1 MSKPYIPSAIKKI
14 MGKETDKVLFTQ
26 KSDLTIDRKCG
37 ESFLIVT
44 NDELL
49 CISNNKV
56 YKKIPLEKI
65 SEIKTDEL
73 SGGGR
78 VSVLEND
85 TYYHV
90 MYYSNHY
97 VPLFINTVDSINYYL
112 KNGGVVN
119 PAKSQISIC
128 GKCNSPLP
136 DRESGCPR
144 CVPKMQILMRI
155 LELAKPYKMRVF
167 FLMLVTGIGVLCQVL
182 PPYLTKRIVDD
193 VIGNGKQDLLWY
205 YVGAMIGTGIFYLI
219 ARLLNLHLT
228 SWISAQIV
236 GDLRSKLHSTLQ
248 YIRMKYFTRRE
259 PGEMI
264 GRVMH
269 DTGELQQFLVEG
281 MPFLLINTISFFI
294 VAAILMK
301 ISWSLAL
308 FVFVPVPVLVIGS
321 SWFWTRLHPLFL
333 RQGTIIGHLHSVLNE
348 SLQGLRV
355 VKACA
360 KEQQRI
366 NMFNNVNK
374 QLLLT
379 QVKAQ
384 RIFGGFNEVMYWVM
398 SLGVACVW
406 FVAVKAITKQNPS
419 LTLGDLL
426 AFVGYIWLFYGPL
439 QWYSVILNWMTHAFS
454 GAERIFEVLDTATE
468 TENDADAICIE
479 KIKGEIEFKNVHFSY
494 EQGKEIIKG
503 ISFTIKP
510 GEVIGLIGKSGS
522 GKSTLINLLSRFYN
536 PDSGIINVDGVSLH
550 KLKLAHLRNN
560 MGIVMQEPFLF
571 NASIAENIAYGME
584 NASFKEI
591 IEAAKIA
598 YAHEFIIRKP
608 DAYDTLIGESGIR
621 LSGGEKQRIAI
632 ARAILHNPPILIL
645 DEATS
650 SVDTSTEEHIQNAIA
665 SLIKGRT
672 TIAIAHRLSTLR
684 NADRLIVLSNG
695 KIIESGSH
703 DELIAAQG
711 SYAEMVRSYSQM
723 NALQSVIWSN

>member
-1 MSKPYIPSAIKKI
+1 
-14 MGKETDKVLFTQ
+14 
-26 KSDLTIDRKCG
+26 
-37 ESFLIVT
+37 
-44 NDELL
+44 
-49 CISNNKV
+49 
-56 YKKIPLEKI
+56 
-65 SEIKTDEL
+65 
-73 SGGGR
+73 
-78 VSVLEND
+78 
-85 TYYHV
+85 
-90 MYYSNHY
+90 
-97 VPLFINTVDSINYYL
+97 
-112 KNGGVVN
+112 
-119 PAKSQISIC
+119 
-128 GKCNSPLP
+128 
-136 DRESGCPR
+136 
-144 CVPKMQILMRI
+144 
-155 LELAKPYKMRVF
+155 
-167 FLMLVTGIGVLCQVL
+167 
-182 PPYLTKRIVDD
+182 
-193 VIGNGKQDLLWY
+193 
-205 YVGAMIGTGIFYLI
+205 
-219 ARLLNLHLT
+219 
-228 SWISAQIV
+228 
-236 GDLRSKLHSTLQ
+236 
-248 YIRMKYFTRRE
+248 
-259 PGEMI
+259 
-264 GRVMH
+264 
-269 DTGELQQFLVEG
+269 
-281 MPFLLINTISFFI
+281 
-294 VAAILMK
+294 
-301 ISWSLAL
+301 
-308 FVFVPVPVLVIGS
+308 
-321 SWFWTRLHPLFL
+321 
-333 RQGTIIGHLHSVLNE
+333 
-348 SLQGLRV
+348 
-355 VKACA
+355 
-360 KEQQRI
+360 
-366 NMFNNVNK
+366 MFDNVNK
-374 QLLLT
+374 QLSVT
-379 QVKAQ
+379 QIQTQ

-406 FVAVKAITKQNPS
+406 FIAVRAITKKNPS

-468 TENDADAICIE
+468 NENDADAICIE

-503 ISFTIKP
+503 ISFTIKS
-510 GEVIGLIGKSGS
+510 GEVIGLVGKSGS

-536 PDSGIINVDGVSLH
+536 PDSGIINIDGNPL
-550 KLKLAHLRNN
+550 KKIKLAQLRNN

-608 DAYDTLIGESGIR
+608 DGYDTLIGESGIR

-684 NADRLIVLSNG
+684 NADRLIVLSDG

-711 SYAEMVRSYSQM
+711 SYAGMVRSYSQM